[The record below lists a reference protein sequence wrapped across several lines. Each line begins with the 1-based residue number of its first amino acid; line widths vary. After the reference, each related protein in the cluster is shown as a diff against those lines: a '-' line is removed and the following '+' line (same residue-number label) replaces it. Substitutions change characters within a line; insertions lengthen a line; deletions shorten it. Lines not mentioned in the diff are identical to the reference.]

1 MERYN
6 GSKTGTPC
14 YLYKR
19 VSTEIQVDG
28 YSLEAQHKKLKRYA
42 DYEGMPIAGIYS
54 DEGKSGK
61 SVEGRPQFREM
72 LEDIKSGKDN
82 VKYVLVFK
90 LSRFGRNA
98 ADVLSS
104 LQLMQ
109 DYGVNL
115 ICVED
120 GIDSS
125 KDSGKLM
132 ISVLSAVAEIER
144 ENILVQ
150 TMEGRKQKAREGKW
164 NGGFAPYGYKLADGK
179 LEIEEDEAEVIRII
193 FDKYIDTN
201 MGATGVAKY
210 LNQNGIAKKPR
221 ANGTL
226 TKFSVGFIR
235 GVLDN
240 PVYCGKIAFG
250 RRTREKIQGS
260 RDETRQVKAEDYIL
274 VDGIHEAI
282 VDESRWEIAK
292 NKRDMTGG
300 RREKKYS
307 IGRRH
312 LLSGILKCPICA
324 SGMVGNVNR
333 KKRKDG
339 TLYRDYFY
347 YACKH
352 RRVLDGHTCT
362 YNKQWKEEMIN
373 DAVVEVIRKV
383 VKNERF
389 AEVIKGKIGG
399 KVDTTEIEKEIE
411 NYEHQLKQANGS
423 KRNIERQIDSLS
435 IEDRHYER
443 KLNDLQDRL
452 NNMYDEIADLEE
464 LMEELKIR
472 KKNIEMDKI
481 SVDNIYRYLLNFNQ
495 LYDEFNDD
503 ERRELL
509 SSFID
514 EVLIYEDKQE
524 NGQLLK
530 RIHFRFPVFYNGQDI
545 DTIGWDKEGTVETV
559 CLLSKLNVEHHIEV
573 DVNLDEMDL
582 TKAES
587 KATYEEIKKYALE
600 HIGLRISNLYIA

>member
-6 GSKTGTPC
+6 NSKAGAAC
-14 YLYKR
+14 YLYTR

-28 YSLEAQHKKLKRYA
+28 YSLEAQNDRIKRYA
-42 DYEGMPIAGIYS
+42 DYEGMPIVGVYS

-61 SVEGRPQFREM
+61 SIEGRPQFCEM
-72 LEDIKSGKDN
+72 LEAIKSGKDH

-144 ENILVQ
+144 ENILIQ

-164 NGGFAPYGYKLADGK
+164 NGGFAPYGYKLVDGK
-179 LEIEEDEAEVIRII
+179 LEVDKEEAEAIRII

-210 LNQNGIAKKPR
+210 LNQNGISKKPR

-226 TKFSVGFIR
+226 TKFSVGFVR
-235 GVLDN
+235 DVLDN

-250 RRTREKIQGS
+250 RRTREKISGT
-260 RDETRQVKAEDYIL
+260 RNETRQVMAEDYIL
-274 VDGIHEAI
+274 VNGIHEAI
-282 VDESRWEIAK
+282 IDADRWEMAK
-292 NKRDMTGG
+292 EKRKQTGG
-300 RREKKYS
+300 RREQKYS

-312 LLSGILKCPICA
+312 LLSGILKCPICG

-339 TLYRDYFY
+339 THYKDYFY
-347 YACKH
+347 YVCKH
-352 RRVLDGHTCT
+352 RRIHDGRTCI

-373 DAVVEVIRKV
+373 DAVVEIIRKLV
-383 VKNERF
+383 RNERF
-389 AEVIKGKIGG
+389 AEVLKEKIGG
-399 KVDTTEIEKEIE
+399 RVDTSEIDKEID
-411 NYEHQLKQANGS
+411 NYERQLRQMNGS
-423 KRNIERQIDSLS
+423 KKNIEKQIDSLS
-435 IEDRHYER
+435 IDDRHYER
-443 KLNDLQDRL
+443 KLSDLQDRL
-452 NNMYDEIADLEE
+452 DNMYDEIAELEE
-464 LMEELKIR
+464 VREGLIIR
-472 KKNIEMDKI
+472 KKNIEKDKI
-481 SVDNIYRYLLNFNQ
+481 SIDNIYKYLINFDK
-495 LYDEFNDD
+495 LYDEFTDD
-503 ERRELL
+503 EKREFL

-514 EVLIYEDKQE
+514 EILIYEDQQE

-530 RIHFRFPVFYNGQDI
+530 QIHFKFPVFYKGQDI
-545 DTIGWDKEGTVETV
+545 DTIGWDENGIVETV
-559 CLLSKLNVEHHIEV
+559 VLLVKNV
-573 DVNLDEMDL
+573 DFL
-582 TKAES
+582 TFHSCGQVKV
-587 KATYEEIKKYALE
+587 
-600 HIGLRISNLYIA
+600 

>member
-6 GSKTGTPC
+6 NSKAGAAC
-14 YLYKR
+14 YLYTR

-28 YSLEAQHKKLKRYA
+28 YSLEAQNDRIKRYA
-42 DYEGMPIAGIYS
+42 DYEGMPIVGVYS

-61 SVEGRPQFREM
+61 SIEGRPQFCEM
-72 LEDIKSGKDN
+72 LEAIKCGKDH

-144 ENILVQ
+144 ENILIQ

-164 NGGFAPYGYKLADGK
+164 NGGFAPYGYKLVNGK
-179 LEIEEDEAEVIRII
+179 LEVDKEEAEAIRII
-193 FDKYIDTN
+193 YDKYIDTN

-210 LNQNGIAKKPR
+210 LNQNGISKKPR

-226 TKFSVGFIR
+226 TKFSVGFVR
-235 GVLDN
+235 DVLDN

-250 RRTREKIQGS
+250 RRTREKISGT
-260 RDETRQVKAEDYIL
+260 RNETRQVMAEDYIL
-274 VDGIHEAI
+274 VNGIHEAI
-282 VDESRWEIAK
+282 IDTDRWEVAK
-292 NKRDMTGG
+292 EKRKQTRGK
-300 RREKKYS
+300 REQKYS

-312 LLSGILKCPICA
+312 LLSGILKCPICGT
-324 SGMVGNVNR
+324 GMVGNVNR

-339 TLYRDYFY
+339 THYRDYFY
-347 YACKH
+347 YVCKH
-352 RRVLDGHTCT
+352 KKILDGHTCI

-373 DAVVEVIRKV
+373 DAVVEIIRKLV
-383 VKNERF
+383 RNERF
-389 AEVIKGKIGG
+389 AEALKKKIGG
-399 KVDTTEIEKEIE
+399 RLDTSEIDKEIG
-411 NYEHQLKQANGS
+411 NYECQLRQMNGS
-423 KRNIERQIDSLS
+423 KKNIEKQIDSLS
-435 IEDRHYER
+435 IDDRHYER
-443 KLNDLQDRL
+443 KLSDLQDRL
-452 NNMYDEIADLEE
+452 DNMYDEIAELEE
-464 LMEELKIR
+464 VREGLIIR
-472 KKNIEMDKI
+472 KKNIEKNKI
-481 SVDNIYRYLLNFNQ
+481 SIDNIYKYLINFDK
-495 LYDEFNDD
+495 LYDEFTDD
-503 ERRELL
+503 EKRMFL

-514 EVLIYEDKQE
+514 EILIYEDQQE

-530 RIHFRFPVFYNGQDI
+530 RIHFRFPVFYKGQDI
-545 DTIGWDKEGTVETV
+545 DTIGWDKNGTVETV
-559 CLLSKLNVEHHIEV
+559 VLLSQQI
-573 DVNLDEMDL
+573 
-582 TKAES
+582 T
-587 KATYEEIKKYALE
+587 
-600 HIGLRISNLYIA
+600 G